1 MGANAYQIGLDQLA
15 ALRYRQ
21 GVLVHRIRAAAAW
34 IRAAT
39 ERNRSATVLFEVDAK
54 FYELL
59 AELQGGPRPSSKALV
74 LPTEWEIC
82 AERLAHWD
90 SAIDNVN
97 LHWQLRTSTDEEP
110 VAQIADE
117 LASARREQRQHS
129 FAGAYLEG
137 LSLMASLNAAIKA
150 WEDHVADVPQFLSN
164 AGISTD
170 GLEDYLAVMRSVCAS
185 SAGGVR
191 EVYVGVVDD
200 TYRPVLYAWSVDHA
214 VDAEAVHHGERDALC
229 NWMNALADGGI
240 NVSEREV
247 VLRAL
252 PAEFDEAA
260 AAAWEF
266 TADRP

>member
-1 MGANAYQIGLDQLA
+1 MSANAYQIGLDQLA
-15 ALRYRQ
+15 ALGYRQ
-21 GVLVHRIRAAAAW
+21 GVLAHRIRAAAAW

-39 ERNRSATVLFEVDAK
+39 ERNRSATAQFEVDAK

-59 AELQGGPRPSSKALV
+59 AELQGRPPPSKALV
-74 LPTEWEIC
+74 LPTVRDIH
-82 AERLAHWD
+82 AKRLAHWD
-90 SAIDNVN
+90 SAIDGVT
-97 LHWQLRTSTDEEP
+97 LHRQLRTGTDKEA

-117 LASARREQRQHS
+117 LASARREQRQHGV
-129 FAGAYLEG
+129 AGAYLEG
-137 LSLMASLNAAIKA
+137 LSVMASLNAAIKA
-150 WEDHVADVPQFLSN
+150 WEDQAADAPYFLSN

-170 GLEDYLAVMRSVCAS
+170 GLEDYLEVMRSVCAS

-191 EVYVGVVDD
+191 EVYVGAVDD

-214 VDAEAVHHGERDALC
+214 VDAEAVHQGERDALC
-229 NWMNALADGGI
+229 NWMNALSAGGI

-260 AAAWEF
+260 AFAWEF